1 MFHQDR
7 TWCVTPVESAEEL
20 ARKLTTV
27 VWTCCTAFELS
38 GYLWLNDSTSPDG
51 AAEFA
56 VLKRQTPDG
65 RMLQV
70 ESITFGWCSRDES
83 LTYIQQA
90 LRGEFDA
97 NDFAREVQPRLQTP
111 QEHGRC
117 HHCA

>member
-1 MFHQDR
+1 MFHHDR

-20 ARKLTTV
+20 ARKLTTI
-27 VWTCCTAFELS
+27 VWTCCTAFELG

-56 VLKRQTPDG
+56 ILKRQTPDG
-65 RMLQV
+65 QMLQV
-70 ESITFGWCSRDES
+70 ESITFGWCNQQQS
-83 LTYIQQA
+83 LEYVQQA

-97 NDFAREVQPRLQTP
+97 SEFAHEVHARLQTP

>member
-1 MFHQDR
+1 MFFQER
-7 TWCVTPVESAEEL
+7 TWCVTPIESAEEL
-20 ARKLTTV
+20 ARKLTTI
-27 VWTCCTAFELS
+27 VWTCCTAFELG

-51 AAEFA
+51 IAEFA

-65 RMLQV
+65 QMLQV
-70 ESITFGWCSRDES
+70 ESITFERCNYDTSVE
-83 LTYIQQA
+83 YIQQT

-97 NDFAREVQPRLQTP
+97 GDFAHQVVPRLQTP